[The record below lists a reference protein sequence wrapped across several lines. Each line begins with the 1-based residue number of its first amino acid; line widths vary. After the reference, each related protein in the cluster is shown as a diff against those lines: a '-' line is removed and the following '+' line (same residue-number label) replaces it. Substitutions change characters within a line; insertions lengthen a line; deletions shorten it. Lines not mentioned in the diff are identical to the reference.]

1 MKYPLYVSYEET
13 EDEIIA
19 YCDEVNAVAS
29 GGTREEARANLL
41 TAIELLLEEYG
52 DNVKGQL
59 KEKVLTILDV
69 A

>member
-13 EDEIIA
+13 EDEIVA

-29 GGTREEARANLL
+29 GATREEAKENLL
-41 TAIELLLEEYG
+41 TAIELMLDEYG

-59 KEKVLTILDV
+59 KEKVLTVLDV